1 MDSKAENALGI
12 RKAFIL
18 AGGKGERL
26 GKTEKNKPKV
36 LLKVQEKPLLQ
47 WNIELCK
54 KYGIREIVLGVGH
67 LHEQIEQFFGNG
79 KKFGAKVSY
88 SVEKE
93 FLGTA
98 GALKLAERFFE
109 DEKKFIM
116 MNGDEVKDVH
126 FEELDKV
133 FEAESAWA
141 ADALVPMPDVSRSGS
156 VKLNGNYITD
166 FLEKNPLPQNEK
178 RLVNAGAYILSDRV
192 FSLIPKNQA
201 VSIEKNI
208 FPLLASQ
215 QKMVGIPCMGQWFQ
229 TDTLEKLEKARK
241 EWKTRFYPS
250 KAFLI
255 NFT

>member
-26 GKTEKNKPKV
+26 GKIGKNKPKG
-36 LLKVQEKPLLQ
+36 LLEIRGKNLLE
-47 WNIELCK
+47 WNMELCK
-54 KYGIREIVLGVGH
+54 KYGIREIILGAGF
-67 LHEQIEQFFGNG
+67 LHEQILDFFGNG
-79 KKFGAKVSY
+79 KKFGVKISY

-109 DEKKFIM
+109 GEKKFVM

-126 FEELDKV
+126 FEELNAV

-141 ADALVPMPDVSRSGS
+141 ADALVPTPDVSRFGS
-156 VKLNGNYITD
+156 VKLNGNHITD

-178 RLVNAGAYILSDRV
+178 GLVNAGAYILSDRV

-201 VSIEKNI
+201 VSIEKKI

-215 QKMVGIPCMGQWFQ
+215 RKMVGIPCLGQWFQ

-241 EWKTRFYPS
+241 EWKTRF
-250 KAFLI
+250 
-255 NFT
+255 

>member
-26 GKTEKNKPKV
+26 KPLTDDLPKV
-36 LLKVQEKPLLQ
+36 LLDVCGKPILQ

-54 KYGIREIVLGVGH
+54 KVGVREVVLGTGF
-67 LHEQIEQFFGNG
+67 LHEQIEQFFGSG
-79 KKFGAKVSY
+79 KKLGIKISH

-98 GALKLAERFFE
+98 GALKLAETFFE
-109 DEKKFIM
+109 GEKKFIM

-126 FEELDKV
+126 FEELNAV
-133 FEAESAWA
+133 FEAEYAWA
-141 ADALVPMPDVSRSGS
+141 ADALVPIPDVSRSGS
-156 VKLNGNYITD
+156 VKLNGNHITS

-178 RLVNAGAYILSDRV
+178 GLVNAGAYILSNQV
-192 FSLIPKNQA
+192 FSLIPTNQP
-201 VSIEKNI
+201 VSIEKTI

-215 QKMVGIPCMGQWFQ
+215 QKMVGIPCLGQWFQ
-229 TDTLEKLEKARK
+229 TDTLERLEKARN
-241 EWKTRFYPS
+241 EWKTRF
-250 KAFLI
+250 
-255 NFT
+255 

>member
-1 MDSKAENALGI
+1 MGSKKTENELGI
-12 RKAFIL
+12 AKAFIL

-26 GKTEKNKPKV
+26 KPLTDRLPKV
-36 LLKVQEKPLLQ
+36 LLEVCGKPILE
-47 WNIELCK
+47 WNIELAK
-54 KYGIREIVLGVGH
+54 KYGAKEIILGVGY

-79 KKFGAKVSY
+79 KKLGIKISY

-109 DEKKFIM
+109 GEKKFVM

-126 FEELDKV
+126 FGELDTV

-141 ADALVPMPDVSRSGS
+141 ADALVSIPDVSRSGS
-156 VKLNGNYITD
+156 VKLSGNHITG
-166 FLEKNPLPQNEK
+166 FLEKTPLPQNEK
-178 RLVNAGAYILSDRV
+178 GLVNAGAYILSNRV
-192 FSLIPKNQA
+192 FPLIPENQP
-201 VSIEKNI
+201 VSIEKTI

-215 QKMVGIPCMGQWFQ
+215 QKMVGIPCIGQWFQ

-241 EWKTRFYPS
+241 EWKTRF
-250 KAFLI
+250 
-255 NFT
+255 